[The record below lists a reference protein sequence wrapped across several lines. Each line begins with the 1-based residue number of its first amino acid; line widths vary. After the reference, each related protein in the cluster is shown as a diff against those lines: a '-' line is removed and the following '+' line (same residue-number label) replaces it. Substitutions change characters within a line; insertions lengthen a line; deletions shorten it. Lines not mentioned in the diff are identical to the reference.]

1 MLNTTRTFSNLIT
14 YKCITKKLAKRI
26 IKKQPLQHD
35 HNFVKFWNKY
45 KTINIIQECNEP
57 LLFCSNLLV
66 IPKKDK
72 KLLRII
78 LDGRL
83 LNNATIHQPT
93 NLFNSAEIKMFFLQ
107 SKIRLP
113 PLTFQMRFF
122 QIQLSS
128 KSQPLTAF
136 ILKKEKLEKD
146 TALWELHKD

>member
-1 MLNTTRTFSNLIT
+1 
-14 YKCITKKLAKRI
+14 
-26 IKKQPLQHD
+26 
-35 HNFVKFWNKY
+35 
-45 KTINIIQECNEP
+45 